1 MGGMLRLFAL
11 FTVLASLIGAAPW
24 LLPVAKSSVRLIA
37 AHDDPATLADL
48 GLAGFDTAAASRAIA
63 DALAADDGA
72 LAASFVELAD
82 ARGVVLSPELRAQVA
97 AANSGTAQAWR
108 SAKAFGGGFITGTP
122 EDAAGLAGAAV
133 GDLTLWGDLRDA
145 SREGLKLARGEDPDE
160 LILGLSAAGLALSA
174 GTYATLG
181 AGLPAR
187 AGVTLLKGAK
197 RAGMLSAGLARSI
210 GRAVRDSVDLAA
222 VRRLASGTAPVDAA
236 ALKSVVRGERMG
248 RLGRMVEDVA
258 TVQAKAGTR
267 TALDGLKVAENGG
280 DLRRLAR
287 LAEAKGGQT
296 LAIVKTLGRGAL
308 VVTGALLKLVGW
320 AFVLMAYAYVLVSTL
335 NGFCVACARRLWRG
349 GRRRKAVH
357 SGHRLDARDIRLRPS
372 PANGAVSQGRDG
384 VDGDADQVFVRVQR
398 ALDGAMALAA
408 RDARHAAAMT
418 AGVGSPAPRF

>member
-1 MGGMLRLFAL
+1 MLRLFAL

-48 GLAGFDTAAASRAIA
+48 GLAGFDAAAAHRAIT
-63 DALAADDGA
+63 DALAADDAA

-82 ARGVVLSPELRAQVA
+82 ARGVALSPDLRAQVA
-97 AANSGTAQAWR
+97 VANSGTAQAWR
-108 SAKAFGGGFITGTP
+108 SAKAFGAGFITGTP

-133 GDLTLWGDLRDA
+133 GDLTVWGDLRDA

-210 GRAVRDSVDLAA
+210 GRAVRDSMDLAA
-222 VRRLASGTAPVDAA
+222 VRRFASGTAPVDAA
-236 ALKSVVRGERMG
+236 ALKSVVRGERIG
-248 RLGRMVEDVA
+248 RLGRMAEDVA
-258 TVQAKAGTR
+258 TLQAKAGTR
-267 TALDGLKVAENGG
+267 TALEGLKVAENGG

-349 GRRRKAVH
+349 GRRRKAVR
-357 SGHRLDARDIRLRPS
+357 SGHRLEARDTLVPPS
-372 PANGAVSQGRDG
+372 PTKGAVSPGRG
-384 VDGDADQVFVRVQR
+384 VAGGDADQAFARVQR
-398 ALDGAMALAA
+398 ALDGVMALAPQGVRRA
-408 RDARHAAAMT
+408 TAMPS
-418 AGVGSPAPRF
+418 GVGSPASRF